1 MNILYS
7 LESDLTTR
15 AYSLW
20 SETYT
25 GPGKWNVVA
34 TDMYGSESSSDSLYF
49 YTDSFPEPP
58 AHFFT
63 INPEDGSEGLP
74 TSISS
79 IKTLAPIKGFF
90 V

>member
-34 TDMYGSESSSDSLYF
+34 TEASSDTFTSSGSKVLEANGNIFSVGYPSTISLII
-49 YTDSFPEPP
+49 TVIGTPS
-58 AHFFT
+58 
-63 INPEDGSEGLP
+63 GS
-74 TSISS
+74 T
-79 IKTLAPIKGFF
+79 
-90 V
+90 